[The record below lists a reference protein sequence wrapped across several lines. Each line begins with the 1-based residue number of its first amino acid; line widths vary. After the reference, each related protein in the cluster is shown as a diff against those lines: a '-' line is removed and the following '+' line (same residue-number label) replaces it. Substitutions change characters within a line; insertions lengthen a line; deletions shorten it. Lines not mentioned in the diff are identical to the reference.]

1 MAKINKPHLV
11 LKCEITLR
19 TGQCSMS
26 LYFFSIS
33 CIFFT
38 LIFNISNPKVTEY
51 RLCNLCKAGFYILTL
66 RYQKDI
72 GLPMQS

>member
-51 RLCNLCKAGFYILTL
+51 RLCNLLQSRFL
-66 RYQKDI
+66 RIISGKDE
-72 GLPMQS
+72 

>member
-38 LIFNISNPKVTEY
+38 LIFNISLVEVTK
-51 RLCNLCKAGFYILTL
+51 RV
-66 RYQKDI
+66 
-72 GLPMQS
+72 